1 MENHDNSAYL
11 QAYFYANHI
20 AYVVT
25 DILDMLWLPEQIL
38 IAHILL
44 MHALFVLFC
53 TYIFYSF
60 QSPRICPHPLSQYP
74 TAHHAAKK
82 QSAEFV
88 FLNAARPPR
97 SSNPFYL
104 CTKKER
110 YKNVLFCGAPEGI
123 RTPDLTVRS
132 RSLYPAE
139 LQAHF

>member
-60 QSPRICPHPLSQYP
+60 QTPRICPPPSLSTRLRITQLKNNPLNCFFKRC
-74 TAHHAAKK
+74 A
-82 QSAEFV
+82 
-88 FLNAARPPR
+88 PPR
-97 SSNPFYL
+97 SSNPFYYAQ
-104 CTKKER
+104 K
-110 YKNVLFCGAPEGI
+110 KNVIKTFFFVARLKGFEP
-123 RTPDLTVRS
+123 LT
-132 RSLYPAE
+132 
-139 LQAHF
+139 